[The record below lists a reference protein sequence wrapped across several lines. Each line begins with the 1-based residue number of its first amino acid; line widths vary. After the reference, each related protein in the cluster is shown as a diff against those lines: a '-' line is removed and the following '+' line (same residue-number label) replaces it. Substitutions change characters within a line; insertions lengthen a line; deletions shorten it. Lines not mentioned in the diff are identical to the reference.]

1 MRIAL
6 SATAT
11 LFLVAC
17 GGAPDTNSPES
28 SNASAIPPPMP
39 ENAVSERFERP
50 SPSPYVEETAT
61 ETQAV
66 SPAENGYWG
75 VEEGEA
81 LPIIWDDLM
90 PAGSGE
96 ALEQEYADFYKALE
110 ARYARQSPEVG
121 LEAIEEGSD
130 MDYMPQLGG
139 FETVDELDGK
149 LIRIPGYVVPF
160 DFDLKHKQ
168 SSFLLAPYM
177 GACIHTPP
185 PPPNQIIHVEAD
197 PAVIIDDMWV
207 AYWLEGTLTAEKRE
221 SELAAAAYT
230 LKLTRIEPYGGP

>member
-1 MRIAL
+1 MRTTLAASIAL
-6 SATAT
+6 W
-11 LFLVAC
+11 LVAC
-17 GGAPDTNSPES
+17 GGAPDTATPE
-28 SNASAIPPPMP
+28 ATAALAAPPPMP
-39 ENAVSERFERP
+39 KDAVSEQFERP
-50 SPSPYVEETAT
+50 SPSGYVDETAT
-61 ETQAV
+61 ETPSV
-66 SPAENGYWG
+66 SSAGNGYWG
-75 VEEGEA
+75 VKEGEA

-110 ARYARQSPEVG
+110 ARYARQSPEQG

-130 MDYMPQLGG
+130 LDYMPQLGG
-139 FETVDELDGK
+139 FDTVDELDGK

-160 DFDLKHKQ
+160 DFDLKNKQ
-168 SSFLLAPYM
+168 SAFLLAPYM

-197 PAVIIDDMWV
+197 PAVVIDDMWV

-230 LKLTRIEPYGGP
+230 LKLTRIEPYGVP